1 MRCTA
6 VDGWAVTFATG
17 FYNAICRAGHSAPCS
32 RRRVNTVVVG
42 EDAVLVEYVGSA
54 QLDVLYGHCS
64 AGATAAAAGGGGGS
78 ANTRQ
83 SVLDVVQQA
92 LGHEWVLVQVHQV
105 SRLHQTHTRTHT
117 HTHTQTRR
125 DRNSRADSTELHILC
140 W

>member
-1 MRCTA
+1 MASLLDCWGGQVRGCLPPPLNPPTRCTA

-17 FYNAICRAGHSAPCS
+17 FYNAICRAVHSAPCS

-42 EDAVLVEYVGSA
+42 EDAVLVEDVGSA

-64 AGATAAAAGGGGGS
+64 AGATAAGDGGRS

-105 SRLHQTHTRTHT
+105 SRLHQTHTHT
-117 HTHTQTRR
+117 HT
-125 DRNSRADSTELHILC
+125 DAA
-140 W
+140 